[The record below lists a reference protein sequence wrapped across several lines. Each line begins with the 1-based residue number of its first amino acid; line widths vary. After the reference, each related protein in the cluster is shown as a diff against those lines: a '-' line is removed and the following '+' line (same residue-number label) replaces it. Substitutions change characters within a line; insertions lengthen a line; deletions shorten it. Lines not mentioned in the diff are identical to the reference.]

1 MNNKNEIDLHMKMI
15 TKIISYHF
23 KQIPKSIQRIS
34 IGMCNEVYTV
44 CLANKEIIVRL
55 NSENKFL
62 MGSHDHIPKFKALG
76 INVPD
81 ILIEDFSKKI
91 IPFSY
96 QIQNKIEGQDLY
108 FVIEKLTDEQLIEL
122 AKDIAS
128 IFKKV
133 ATIPASNQFGI
144 VWGGGNNEL
153 NDSWTDRMEVWIN
166 ESYERGTKTGVMDD
180 EMFNLAKK
188 LFAKY
193 KTYFDSIK
201 PVTYFGDI
209 CSKNVMILNGKF
221 NGLVDLDG
229 VTQGDPLE
237 AIGRIK
243 LSWYGTYHGKIYADA
258 VMSELHLD
266 KYQKKLVTVYALLN
280 EISWACEN
288 GIRFNQNT
296 KAEVNKEKLEKDK
309 QLIKLL
315 TKELELF

>member
-1 MNNKNEIDLHMKMI
+1 MNNKNKIDFHIKMI
-15 TKIISYHF
+15 TSIIDYHF
-23 KQIPKSIQRIS
+23 KQTPKSIHRIS
-34 IGMCNEVYTV
+34 IGICNEVYNV
-44 CLANKEIIVRL
+44 RLENKETIVRL
-55 NSENKFL
+55 NNEDKFL
-62 MGSHDHIPKFKALG
+62 MGSHDHIPKLKELG

-96 QIQNKIEGQDLY
+96 QIQNKIEGQDLD
-108 FVIEKLTDEQLIEL
+108 FVIESMTEEQLIEL

-133 ATIPASNQFGI
+133 ATIPASNQFGV

-153 NDSWTDRMEVWIN
+153 NDSWTERMKIWIN

-180 EMFNLAKK
+180 EILNIAKK
-188 LFAKY
+188 LFTKY
-193 KTYFDSIK
+193 KIYFDSIK
-201 PVTYFGDI
+201 PITYFGDI

-229 VTQGDPLE
+229 LTQGDPLE

-258 VMSELHLD
+258 LMNELHLD
-266 KYQKKLVTVYALLN
+266 KNQRKLVTAYALLN
-280 EISWACEN
+280 QISWACEN
-288 GIRFNQNT
+288 GIQFNQNT
-296 KAEVNKEKLEKDK
+296 KAEVNIERMEKDK

-315 TKELELF
+315 TKELGLF